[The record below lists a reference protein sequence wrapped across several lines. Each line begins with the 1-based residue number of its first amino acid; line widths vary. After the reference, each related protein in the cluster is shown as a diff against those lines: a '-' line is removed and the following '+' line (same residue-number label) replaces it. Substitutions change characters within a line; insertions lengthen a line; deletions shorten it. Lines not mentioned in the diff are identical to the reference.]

1 MAAKG
6 SKSKKQSDASFQP
19 KQPDDGPVLFLDR
32 CLGRFV
38 VAEAL
43 RAAGQQ
49 VQLHHDHFG
58 QDAKDP
64 DWLSTVGRK
73 GWVVLTKDRHIRSN
87 QIEIESII
95 RANVAC
101 FNLVSADM
109 DGSQMA
115 QAFAAALKDIRRMLG
130 RIDRPFVANVTRS
143 GAVDLLYRYAD
154 LVKRLP

>member
-19 KQPDDGPVLFLDR
+19 KQPDDGLVLFLDR

-49 VQLHHDHFG
+49 VQLHHDHFD

-64 DWLSTVGRK
+64 DWLRPVGLK

-95 RANVAC
+95 GAKIAC
-101 FNLVSADM
+101 FNLASAGM
-109 DGSQMA
+109 NGSQMA
-115 QAFAAALKDIRRMLG
+115 HVLVAALKDIRRMLG
-130 RIDRPFVANVTRS
+130 RIDRPFIANVTSS
-143 GAVDLLYRYAD
+143 GGVDLLYRYAD
-154 LVKRLP
+154 LVKRLR